1 MRKIEIKMISITD
14 LKTDAIVNAA
24 NSGLWAGGGVCG
36 AIFKAAG
43 YKDLENAC
51 KKIGHCDTGN
61 AVITPGFASNAK
73 YIIHAV
79 GPQWK
84 GGNHNEPELLYK
96 AYQRSLEL
104 AVQNNCHSI
113 GFPLISA
120 GIYGYPMEKAWEQA
134 IRACC
139 DFLKQHNA
147 DLYIVFAVLDKKTF
161 SVGNECLNELGS
173 AIKVAVKDDWK
184 TLEMPKEHDEFVLKR
199 SFSKKQI
206 EILRCGHVPQEMED
220 KWFWYFENGKLYAY
234 RSWTGYCIYIIE
246 FSSDD
251 NHRVTVNRCDEQC
264 TCKSADEDI
273 ATLNSLLDWWC
284 QPEYD
289 YYNEWLQETAAAI
302 SKSAKKF
309 DKLKIGDQTVDAVFF
324 HKPEEPHGYLSNWY
338 HSPFDLDGM
347 HFTSTEQYIM
357 YRKCMAFGDEKSAA
371 AVMKTADPAK
381 QQEIG
386 RCAKNYIDSVWKAMR
401 QSVAT
406 VGLLEKFRQNEE
418 LRNKLL
424 DTGDAYLVECARL
437 DKAWACGRG
446 LDEEE
451 RFDASL
457 WTGSN
462 ILGFALM
469 EVRNMIRSEYNQ
481 E

>member
-24 NSGLWAGGGVCG
+24 NSGLWPGGGVCG

-43 YKDLENAC
+43 CKDLEKAC
-51 KKIGHCDTGN
+51 KKIGHCDAGN

-84 GGNHNEPELLYK
+84 GENHNEPELLYK

-104 AVQNNCHSI
+104 AVQNKCRSI

-120 GIYGYPMEKAWEQA
+120 GIYGYPMQKAWEQA
-134 IRACC
+134 IKACC
-139 DFLKQHNA
+139 DFLKSNTDA
-147 DLYIVFAVLDKKTF
+147 DIYIVFAVLDKKTF
-161 SVGNECLNELGS
+161 SAGNECLNEWGS
-173 AIKVAVKDDWK
+173 KDLNAEQPVIFNSEK
-184 TLEMPKEHDEFVLKR
+184 HHD
-199 SFSKKQI
+199 
-206 EILRCGHVPQEMED
+206 
-220 KWFWYFENGKLYAY
+220 
-234 RSWTGYCIYIIE
+234 T
-246 FSSDD
+246 
-251 NHRVTVNRCDEQC
+251 
-264 TCKSADEDI
+264 
-273 ATLNSLLDWWC
+273 
-284 QPEYD
+284 
-289 YYNEWLQETAAAI
+289 
-302 SKSAKKF
+302 
-309 DKLKIGDQTVDAVFF
+309 LKIGGQTACAVFF

-338 HSPFDLDGM
+338 PSPFDLDGM
-347 HFTSTEQYIM
+347 RFTSTEQYIM

-371 AVMKTADPAK
+371 AVMTTNDPAK

-386 RCAKNYIDSVWKAMR
+386 RYAENYIDSAWKAMR

-418 LRNKLL
+418 LRNKQL
-424 DTGDAYLVECARL
+424 DTGDAYLVECAHL

-446 LDEEE
+446 LDENE

-469 EVRNMIRSEYNQ
+469 EVRNMIRSEYDPK
-481 E
+481 